1 MISIEGLTPK
11 QKAMLDILWSMET
24 KAQVESFIKSLPLPD
39 NQEATNLLEVLIH
52 ESLEA
57 HGELDQYENHAKA
70 AISRARLS

>member
-11 QKAMLDILWSMET
+11 QKTILDILWAMET
-24 KAQVESFIKSLPLPD
+24 KAQVESFVESLPAND
-39 NQEATNLLEVLIH
+39 ANDATNLIEVLIH

-57 HGELDQYENHAKA
+57 HGELDRYENYAKA